1 MTSTTPVSSNS
12 IARIALACAVVSL
25 IGCVVLFESSG
36 GRMKIGY
43 VRTTELVYGFAG
55 MKEAHDIYE
64 KKRQGWQS
72 LLDSLGADY
81 QRSVSAYNAERV
93 SVTASGRQERESFL
107 QKQHESLEGQ
117 RSELEARIRDED
129 QRMTQGVLS
138 QINSLAQQYGKEH
151 GFDLILSTTQS
162 GSILYG
168 DDAIDLTKDLL
179 ATLNRN
185 YNPSAPQND
194 PVRDSSR

>member
-1 MTSTTPVSSNS
+1 
-12 IARIALACAVVSL
+12 
-25 IGCVVLFESSG
+25 
-36 GRMKIGY
+36 
-43 VRTTELVYGFAG
+43 
-55 MKEAHDIYE
+55 
-64 KKRQGWQS
+64 
-72 LLDSLGADY
+72 
-81 QRSVSAYNAERV
+81 
-93 SVTASGRQERESFL
+93 
-107 QKQHESLEGQ
+107 
-117 RSELEARIRDED
+117 
-129 QRMTQGVLS
+129 MTQGVLS